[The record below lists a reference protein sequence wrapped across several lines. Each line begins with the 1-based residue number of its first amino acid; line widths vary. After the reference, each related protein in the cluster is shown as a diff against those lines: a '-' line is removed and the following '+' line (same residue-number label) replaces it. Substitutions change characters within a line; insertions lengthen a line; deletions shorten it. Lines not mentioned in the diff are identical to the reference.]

1 MTLAIYD
8 PDDVDVTGVLP
19 FPGVLQVHAHAE
31 EGDSV
36 WSFYKLGKRGG
47 KLYRNH
53 AGTVLYESNLPAG
66 SKKQDRQLTDKEQVK
81 QARYNKLERRKL
93 LRQQSN
99 QSRKVEQQQPL
110 STEQVAKAD
119 RKLKKLRSLGAK
131 AINNI
136 AYATKQ
142 SLQSKKQ
149 ALQQAAQAIRGP
161 DQGTTM
167 QRAKK
172 AGIAL
177 SKAAFASYHLHAK
190 RYGKPMAVVI
200 ESVKATINF
209 AVSAPFVVVPGAGAF
224 IRNSITGPA
233 IDYVARKT
241 AKQVIHM
248 RQLARGRWKPKQFS
262 EPPPAES
269 LSFDRLV
276 KIIRTSLHV
285 DAIKAK
291 IPVPRVSLEQVAR
304 SLETLLNTAFPEE
317 QFSQRKAA

>member
-8 PDDVDVTGVLP
+8 PDDVDVTDVLP
-19 FPGVLQVHAHAE
+19 FQGMLRVQAYA

-36 WSFYKLGKRGG
+36 WTFYKLGKRGG
-47 KLYRNH
+47 KLYRNQ
-53 AGTVLYESNLPAG
+53 AGTVVYESNLPAG
-66 SKKQDRQLTDKEQVK
+66 STKQDRPLNDKEQVK
-81 QARYNKLERRKL
+81 LSRFDQLERRKRK
-93 LRQQSN
+93 RQKAIQARSADQS
-99 QSRKVEQQQPL
+99 QPL

-161 DQGTTM
+161 DQGTAI

-190 RYGKPMAVVI
+190 RYGKPMAAVI
-200 ESVKATINF
+200 ESVKTTINL
-209 AVSAPFVVVPGAGAF
+209 AVSAPFVIVPGAGAF

-262 EPPPAES
+262 EPPAAET
-269 LSFDRLV
+269 LSFERLV

-304 SLETLLNTAFPEE
+304 SLESLLNTAFPEE

>member
-1 MTLAIYD
+1 MTLAIYE
-8 PDDVDVTGVLP
+8 PNVDILP
-19 FPGVLQVHAHAE
+19 YPGVLQAHAHAE
-31 EGDSV
+31 GDDSV
-36 WSFYKLGKRGG
+36 WTFYKLGKRGG
-47 KLYRNH
+47 KLYRNQ
-53 AGTVLYESNLPAG
+53 AGTVVYESNLPAG
-66 SKKQDRQLTDKEQVK
+66 SKKQDRPLNDKEQIK
-81 QARYNKLERRKL
+81 QARFNKLERRKV

-99 QSRKVEQQQPL
+99 QSRNVEQQRHQPL

-161 DQGTTM
+161 DQGTAL

-190 RYGKPMAVVI
+190 RYGKPMAAVI
-200 ESVKATINF
+200 ESVKTAINL
-209 AVSAPFVVVPGAGAF
+209 AVSAPFVIVPGAGAF

-262 EPPPAES
+262 EPPAAET
-269 LSFDRLV
+269 LSFERLV

-304 SLETLLNTAFPEE
+304 SLESLLNTAFPDE